1 MAQDNM
7 GLFQPGTTF
16 NDVGR
21 TMGAERDQRIRQA
34 MADNAGA
41 GGNYYSSLVAK
52 AAQQQAEALRAAAPM
67 LAKGVPGLTGL
78 VPGLDEDP
86 RLQAARK
93 RETDKADITKMLA
106 DFQADDGVI
115 SEKEMQMGFGELMS
129 RGYVQEA
136 QQFLVMAQSMAQT
149 RQNET
154 VANSKLLKAM
164 AEGKAT
170 KELKNTQ
177 KAGEFKDSTG
187 RRFTKFMNFYKDGT
201 SEEVYVA
208 QDGTQGV
215 KPQGAVEPLG
225 SKGLTAAE
233 RVGEAGETKET
244 EKFVD
249 TKASIAENL
258 EGNLST
264 LRASQEMLR
273 ILPTIKT
280 GGLQAMTKEMTDF
293 FGITPANVGNFNTLA
308 GRKIVSQIRQFGSQ
322 PTEGERKFL
331 ERVEAGL
338 NQGNAV
344 NEAIL
349 KDLVTVLEKKVNR
362 ESKYLSPGFTA
373 KDYQKALSDRGTAS
387 SKESQAIINS
397 WENPKQIKNT
407 SEYNALPKGVTYIT
421 PNGDKKV
428 KQ

>member
-7 GLFQPGTTF
+7 GLFQPGTSF

-21 TMGAERDQRIRQA
+21 TMGQERDQRIRQA

-52 AAQQQAEALRAAAPM
+52 AAQQQAEALRSAAPM
-67 LAKGVPGLTGL
+67 LAGSVPGLQEL
-78 VPGLDEDP
+78 VPGLAEDP

-93 RETDKADITKMLA
+93 RESDKAEITKMLA

-115 SEKEMQMGFGELMS
+115 SEKEMQMGFSELMS

-136 QQFLVMAQSMAQT
+136 QQFLVMASQMAKT
-149 RQNET
+149 RQDDVT
-154 VANSKLLKAM
+154 ANSKLLKAM
-164 AEGKAT
+164 AEGQAT

-177 KAGEFKDSTG
+177 KSGEFKDSTG
-187 RRFTKFMNFYKDGT
+187 RRFTKFINFYKDGS

-208 QDGTQGV
+208 QDGTRGV
-215 KPQGAVEPLG
+215 RPQGAVEPLG
-225 SKGLTAAE
+225 SKGLTAEE
-233 RVGEAGETKET
+233 RVMEAGETKET

-249 TKASIAENL
+249 TKTAIAENL

-264 LRASQEMLR
+264 LRTAQEMLR

-293 FGITPANVGNFNTLA
+293 FGITPENVGNFNTLA
-308 GRKIVSQIRQFGSQ
+308 GRKIVAQIRQFGSQ

-349 KDLVTVLEKKVNR
+349 RDLVTVLEKKVAR

-373 KDYQKALSDRGTAS
+373 KDYQKALSDRGTVAS
-387 SKESQAIINS
+387 EMTQKIIDS
-397 WENPKQIKNT
+397 WENPKQIQNA
-407 SEYNALPKGVTYIT
+407 SEYDALPKGVTYIT